1 MPPTA
6 TLPERA
12 LPALR
17 PVQSLPA
24 ADLADPAVV
33 ALPVRPGADG
43 GQPSPEAVAWLR
55 GHGVQPAAL
64 RAAAPG
70 AKPGAVT
77 PLPLPGGGQAVLVGV
92 GDASTDDL
100 RSAAAA
106 VARTAREK
114 SDLTL
119 ALEASPD
126 QLRVVGES
134 ALLAAYRFSRASDRK
149 DGLRQVDVVTQAP
162 QAAAAL
168 RRAAV
173 TARASWIARDLA
185 NTPSDEK
192 SPAWL
197 AERAQAA
204 VQGAAVTVAVRDER
218 ALRDEGF
225 GGILGVGA
233 GSSRPPRLIELRYRP
248 PGARRHL
255 VLIGKGITFDSGGL
269 SLKPAE
275 AMVPMKTDMSGGAA
289 VIAVL
294 SALADLDVGVSV
306 TGLVPAAENMPSGS
320 AMRPGDVLRHYDGR
334 TVEVLNTDAEGR
346 LVLADALGYA
356 VRRLSPTVIVDL
368 ATLTGAASRGLGRVH
383 AALFSGDDTLATELL
398 GAADDAH
405 EPLWRM
411 PLVEDYR
418 DALES
423 PVADL
428 RNVADPAL
436 HYSGGAIAAALFLRE
451 FSGGVPWAHLDIA
464 GPARSDKDRDEITK
478 GGTGYGVRLLLRWL
492 ESQPA
497 R

>member
-1 MPPTA
+1 
-6 TLPERA
+6 
-12 LPALR
+12 
-17 PVQSLPA
+17 
-24 ADLADPAVV
+24 V
-33 ALPVRPGADG
+33 ALPVCAGADA
-43 GQPSPEAVAWLR
+43 GQPTREASAWLSAR
-55 GHGVQPAAL
+55 GVDLAAV
-64 RAAAPG
+64 RAAAP
-70 AKPGAVT
+70 AARAGAVT
-77 PLPLPGGGQAVLVGV
+77 PLPLPGGGQALLVGV

-100 RSAAAA
+100 RRAAAA
-106 VARTAREK
+106 AARSAREK
-114 SDLTL
+114 SELTL
-119 ALEASPD
+119 ALEASAD
-126 QLRVVGES
+126 QLRVLGES
-134 ALLAAYRFSRASDRK
+134 ALLAAYRFSRATDTT
-149 DGLRQVDVVTQAP
+149 DGLQRIEVVTPAP

-185 NTPSDEK
+185 NTPSGEK

-197 AERAQAA
+197 AERAHAA
-204 VQGAAVTVAVRDER
+204 VSSAAVTVEVRDER
-218 ALRDEGF
+218 ALLEEGF

-233 GSSRPPRLIELRYRP
+233 GSVRPPRLIELRYRP
-248 PGARRHL
+248 RGARRHL
-255 VLIGKGITFDSGGL
+255 VLVGKGITFDSGGL
-269 SLKPAE
+269 SIKPAD

-289 VIAVL
+289 VIAVM

-320 AMRPGDVLRHYDGR
+320 AMRPGDVLRHFDGR

-356 VRRLSPTVIVDL
+356 VRRLSPTAIVDV
-368 ATLTGAASRGLGRVH
+368 ATLTGAASRGLGRIH
-383 AALFSGDDTLATELL
+383 AALFSGDDALAAGLL
-398 GAADDAH
+398 SAAADAH
-405 EPLWRM
+405 EQLWRL

-418 DALES
+418 AALES

-428 RNVADPAL
+428 RNVADPTF

-451 FSGGVPWAHLDIA
+451 FTGGVPWAHLDIA
-464 GPARSDKDRDEITK
+464 GPARSDKDRDEITR